1 MGNVWHASDIHD
13 GETKKKKSSSLK
25 SLKLRQ
31 NIAATLE
38 KKQNIML
45 SIVF

>member
-1 MGNVWHASDIHD
+1 MGNVRHANDIHD
-13 GETKKKKSSSLK
+13 GETKKKYSSLK

-38 KKQNIML
+38 KKNP
-45 SIVF
+45 